1 MTGPS
6 LDPILAA
13 IVNGANPQG
22 EPRHGHCAACGQD
35 IEQHDPDIHVERIKR
50 SQSQETT
57 MHPPTASRAFS
68 MFALAG
74 ILAALVIACSNT
86 CSSGSVCG
94 DGNIVGPGALP
105 SPSPAAASPT
115 PGSTP
120 DPCRVESITVAFH
133 SGAQLPSVAV
143 GAGNEQQLDATP
155 RNSQGIVPDGCNLSR
170 TPTWSVATPAV
181 CQILG
186 GGYNP
191 FLRGLAVG
199 TCSLSASMVWGSQ
212 TITSPPFVVAVR

>member
-1 MTGPS
+1 MEG
-6 LDPILAA
+6 LDPLVAA
-13 IVNGANPQG
+13 IVNGASPQG
-22 EPRHGHCAACGQD
+22 EPRPGHCAACGQD
-35 IEQHDPDIHVERIKR
+35 IEQHDPEIHVERTKR
-50 SQSQETT
+50 SHAQETT
-57 MHPPTASRAFS
+57 MPPTNHSRALS
-68 MFALAG
+68 LVAIAGLLATL
-74 ILAALVIACSNT
+74 IIACSNT

-94 DGNIVGPGALP
+94 DGNIVSPGAIP
-105 SPSPAAASPT
+105 SPTAASPT
-115 PGSTP
+115 PGTTP